1 MKRKNIVGLIA
12 IVAIVAVAMFAGCV
26 EKPPSAPTITPT
38 PTSPTGLSLGESAVV
53 DDILFTLLEYEFEDS
68 YRCEYSV
75 ANTFM
80 PNRLQK
86 IIRMPI
92 KTDYHDY
99 S

>member
-1 MKRKNIVGLIA
+1 MAKNRGFWIKQFFTVIA
-12 IVAIVAVAMFAGCV
+12 I
-26 EKPPSAPTITPT
+26 
-38 PTSPTGLSLGESAVV
+38 LSV
-53 DDILFTLLEYEFEDS
+53 ILFLDFIKPI
-68 YRCEYSV
+68 SV